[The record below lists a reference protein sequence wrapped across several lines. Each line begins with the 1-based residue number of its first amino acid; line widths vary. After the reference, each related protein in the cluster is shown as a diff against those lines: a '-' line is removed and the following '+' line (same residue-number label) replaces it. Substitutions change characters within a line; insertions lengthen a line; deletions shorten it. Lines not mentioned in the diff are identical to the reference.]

1 MDRFN
6 ALLLGGVVLVVA
18 VAAGRQ
24 SFEASAPPEP
34 SKPVNLLSAPNRPAN
49 AATAPA
55 ALPAAIKKAETITA
69 PGTKAP
75 AAKDDNGETPDD
87 YVFTAPASSTRR
99 VTGTNAP
106 APYTSTRGKA
116 VVATNAPMRGLSSG
130 APTYERDVAEAV
142 TLSAEDLDR
151 AARRLERITTDEP
164 SRPQAYENLAAIRL
178 RQGDYYQAFE
188 MFDSAIRNDGKATFS
203 ILHDH
208 TRGNFDSGPKNTC
221 AGELSIMPAGVRF
234 EGADGHRFAASWTEL
249 QEAGANRFFGS
260 GIGGFHVKVGNDGKS
275 KNFNLAPRSKDKR
288 EANLILDLL
297 IENAQRQDASK

>member
-24 SFEASAPPEP
+24 SFDASARPLP
-34 SKPVNLLSAPNRPAN
+34 SKAVNLLDTPSRPNTPAGTN
-49 AATAPA
+49 AAAATAPKRTQPA
-55 ALPAAIKKAETITA
+55 AVALPVKKN
-69 PGTKAP
+69 
-75 AAKDDNGETPDD
+75 DSGETPDD
-87 YVFTAPASSTRR
+87 YVYPKAANAVRGAGAADLPAPFTAP
-99 VTGTNAP
+99 
-106 APYTSTRGKA
+106 RGKA
-116 VVATNAPMRGLSSG
+116 VVATNAPSRLSTSAG
-130 APTYERDVAEAV
+130 TPNYERAVADAV
-142 TLSAEDLDR
+142 TLGAEDLDR
-151 AARRLERITTDEP
+151 AARRLERITTDDP

-188 MFDSAIRNDGKATFS
+188 MFDSAIRNDGKATFA

-208 TRGNFDSGPKNTC
+208 TRGNFDSGSKNTC

-234 EGADGHRFAASWTEL
+234 EGGDGHRFAASWTEL

-260 GIGGFHVKVGNDGKS
+260 GIGGFHVKVTNDGKS

-297 IENAQRQDASK
+297 IENAQRQDGAK